1 MQTKNCEDG
10 VFKRGK
16 FSSSIAQ
23 VLARWRGERDHMC
36 RGSITCA
43 GVYHVCI
50 TISPHKCL
58 NSGMLSHTFL
68 RSTHSGVLIR
78 TDLGL
83 KPSALPHLKGSP
95 SIGSAAS
102 HTHTIGIPIR
112 RGSEV
117 SLTTNFPFTPECGL
131 SVSHRLDIMRSLRDL
146 TRCNNAVVATL
157 IRI

>member
-1 MQTKNCEDG
+1 MRTKSCG
-10 VFKRGK
+10 ARVCQVCQ
-16 FSSSIAQ
+16 IAGSTH
-23 VLARWRGERDHMC
+23 GEGEGDAAY
-36 RGSITCA
+36 G
-43 GVYHVCI
+43 I

-95 SIGSAAS
+95 IISSAAS

-131 SVSHRLDIMRSLRDL
+131 SVSHRLDIMRSLHDL

-157 IRI
+157 IRIYVSGEVEPKYFSV

>member
-1 MQTKNCEDG
+1 
-10 VFKRGK
+10 
-16 FSSSIAQ
+16 
-23 VLARWRGERDHMC
+23 
-36 RGSITCA
+36 
-43 GVYHVCI
+43 
-50 TISPHKCL
+50 
-58 NSGMLSHTFL
+58 MLSHTFL
-68 RSTHSGVLIR
+68 RSTQSGVLIR

-83 KPSALPHLKGSP
+83 KPSALPHLRGP
-95 SIGSAAS
+95 VIGSAAP

-157 IRI
+157 IRIYVSGEVEGGLLYHVRGGYGIA

>member
-1 MQTKNCEDG
+1 M
-10 VFKRGK
+10 
-16 FSSSIAQ
+16 
-23 VLARWRGERDHMC
+23 
-36 RGSITCA
+36 
-43 GVYHVCI
+43 VYASYGGGPCIICI
-50 TISPHKCL
+50 TISPHKYL

-95 SIGSAAS
+95 IISSAAS

-117 SLTTNFPFTPECGL
+117 SLATFTPECVL
-131 SVSHRLDIMRSLRDL
+131 SVSHRLDIMRSLHDL

-157 IRI
+157 IRIYVSGEVEPKYFSV

>member
-1 MQTKNCEDG
+1 MTPCC
-10 VFKRGK
+10 
-16 FSSSIAQ
+16 
-23 VLARWRGERDHMC
+23 VLLLAETCTGC
-36 RGSITCA
+36 CVTCA
-43 GVYHVCI
+43 GNI

-95 SIGSAAS
+95 IISSAAS
-102 HTHTIGIPIR
+102 HTHTIMIPIR

-131 SVSHRLDIMRSLRDL
+131 SISHCLDIMRSLRDL
-146 TRCNNAVVATL
+146 SRCNNAVVATL
-157 IRI
+157 IRICQRRGGLCHMTKGVYVI

>member
-1 MQTKNCEDG
+1 MFACLRTSP
-10 VFKRGK
+10 VSR
-16 FSSSIAQ
+16 
-23 VLARWRGERDHMC
+23 
-36 RGSITCA
+36 
-43 GVYHVCI
+43 VCI

-58 NSGMLSHTFL
+58 NSGMLSYTFL

-131 SVSHRLDIMRSLRDL
+131 SVSHRLDIMRSLHDL

-157 IRI
+157 IRIYVSGEFEPEYFSV